1 MSLFGS
7 KQRSGIMAQADLRKL
22 RSQQMYQSAT
32 SETEKKIVSILK
44 VLSESSEPL
53 GSITIARELERH
65 GVFMSE
71 RAVRYHLRITDER
84 GFTRPLGVDGRMLT
98 PKGFEELRVAL
109 APDQVGFILE
119 RIELL
124 AFRTSFEP
132 AKGTGLVGIN
142 TSLLDAS
149 RLKKALNAM
158 KDAFEAGMCVSDR
171 IAVASAGEKLGDVAI
186 PDGKVGIATVC
197 AATINGVLLKAGI
210 PIETRFGGVLELRDH
225 GASRFVAVIYYSG
238 TSLDPS
244 EQYIRGRM
252 TSVGEAARS
261 GNGRILANF
270 REAPAGARSL
280 IEDTVAQLREAG
292 IGGVYMV
299 GNTSEPV
306 CQIAV
311 GLNRVGVVLL
321 GGLNPIAAAVESGVE
336 IDSIA
341 ESGMIDFAQLTKYSE
356 V

>member
-1 MSLFGS
+1 M
-7 KQRSGIMAQADLRKL
+7 
-22 RSQQMYQSAT
+22 
-32 SETEKKIVSILK
+32 
-44 VLSESSEPL
+44 LSESSEPL

-65 GVFMSE
+65 GIFMSE
-71 RAVRYHLRITDER
+71 RTVRYHLRITDER
-84 GFTRPLGVDGRMLT
+84 GFTRPLGADGRMLT
-98 PKGFEELRVAL
+98 PRGFEELRVAL

-124 AFRTSFEP
+124 AFRTTFDP
-132 AKGTGLVGIN
+132 ATGSGLVGIN
-142 TSLLDAS
+142 TSLMDS
-149 RLKKALNAM
+149 GKLKKALNAM

-171 IAVASAGEKLGDVAI
+171 IAVAFGGEKLGDVAI

-210 PIETRFGGVLELRDH
+210 PIETRFGGVLEIQDH
-225 GASRFVAVIYYSG
+225 GARRFVAVIYYSG

-244 EQYIRGRM
+244 EQYIRAKM
-252 TSVGEAARS
+252 TSVGEAART

-270 REAPAGARSL
+270 REAPAASRSVIDERVARL
-280 IEDTVAQLREAG
+280 KEAG
-292 IGGVYMV
+292 IGGVCMV
-299 GNTSEPV
+299 GNTSEPA
-306 CQIAV
+306 CQIGV

-321 GGLNPIAAAVESGVE
+321 GGLNPIAAAVEAGVE